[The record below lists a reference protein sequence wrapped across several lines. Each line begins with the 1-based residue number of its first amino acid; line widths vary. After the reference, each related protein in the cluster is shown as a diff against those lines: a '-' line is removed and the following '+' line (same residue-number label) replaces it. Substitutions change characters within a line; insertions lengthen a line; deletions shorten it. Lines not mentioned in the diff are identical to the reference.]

1 MAYHRRA
8 VVTGGLVLSL
18 VLTAARR
25 PLCAQERGSGNV
37 APTASLTVVVR
48 AVEGRTSRALADIL
62 VQVEGARTGMVRTDS
77 DGKARFPER
86 PLGSYVVRVERL
98 GYAPVEE
105 KLDLTVIGAFELPV
119 DLVASGDAQT
129 LPAVLRTARRS
140 PVPGLDARRST
151 ARGHIFDRAAIDSL
165 APRLTSD
172 LLRRVPSVRLVGSGG
187 GFVPRTRRSSGMSD
201 CPMSIYLDGVQ
212 VDDERG
218 APPAPPIG
226 QPARGGRAAP
236 PSVIDGLSVD
246 ALEAVEVYVGASEI
260 PSQFNQAGGSCGV
273 IALWT
278 RARR

>member
-1 MAYHRRA
+1 MARDRRA
-8 VVTGGLVLSL
+8 VFTGGLMVSLMLS
-18 VLTAARR
+18 AARWPLHAQDSR
-25 PLCAQERGSGNV
+25 PIAV

-48 AVEGRTSRALADIL
+48 AVEARTSRALADIL
-62 VQVEGARTGMVRTDS
+62 VQVEGARTGMARTDS
-77 DGKARFPER
+77 DGKARFPDR
-86 PLGSYVVRVERL
+86 PLGLYVVRVERM
-98 GYAPVEE
+98 GYLPVEE
-105 KLDLTVIGAFELPV
+105 KLDLSVSGAFELPLE
-119 DLVASGDAQT
+119 LVASGNTQL
-129 LPAVLRTARRS
+129 LPTVLRTARSS

-165 APRLTSD
+165 SPRLTSD
-172 LLRRVPSVRLVGSGG
+172 LLRRIPSVRLVGSGG

-246 ALEAVEVYVGASEI
+246 VLEAVEVYVGASEI

-273 IALWT
+273 VALWT
-278 RARR
+278 RSRR